1 MRLRPLLWSLL
12 FFSILSGGTARAGT
26 TTPDPWFRYFSAQ
39 GQHAD
44 WAGTVRGKDRGSQDS
59 ARLAGEG
66 DLIVPVDW
74 GLRSGKDPQ
83 AVAGVVR
90 AIREGKAQPAKR
102 ELAARVR
109 ALEQAHRG
117 GRLYWQVGNEINS
130 RSMARSLGAA
140 GGVSSAG
147 HDDTAL
153 IPLYAELLFAPA
165 VEVLRGAGKDL
176 YSDPRRIHIVLGSIA
191 NIHRESSREW
201 LRALLAYRIKG
212 TYAPTLA
219 GQRVADLVSV
229 VSVHYAA
236 TADDPPW
243 QGIFDAIAEQL
254 QEGDI
259 AAAIWATEELG
270 KRRAASGLGAA
281 TAVRV
286 AAAYLARAAERQQ
299 TAGQLRC
306 SFYGWTRGA
315 PGTTADEGMQI
326 LLAHF
331 GRERVAY
338 LGSLQ
343 GEAPGLESRVFG
355 AAAAPGRRLVVLHGR
370 AGEAGSLVS
379 FTLPAPAGGSAA
391 AALRVT
397 GTLLGA
403 QGSTPI
409 DFVARAAA
417 DGGTVQY
424 RPSRPVPVG
433 RGETLLLRELP

>member
-1 MRLRPLLWSLL
+1 
-12 FFSILSGGTARAGT
+12 
-26 TTPDPWFRYFSAQ
+26 
-39 GQHAD
+39 
-44 WAGTVRGKDRGSQDS
+44 
-59 ARLAGEG
+59 
-66 DLIVPVDW
+66 
-74 GLRSGKDPQ
+74 
-83 AVAGVVR
+83 
-90 AIREGKAQPAKR
+90 
-102 ELAARVR
+102 
-109 ALEQAHRG
+109 
-117 GRLYWQVGNEINS
+117 VGNEINS

-140 GGVSSAG
+140 GGVMAAG
-147 HDDTAL
+147 HDDPAL

-176 YSDPRRIHIVLGSIA
+176 YSDPRRIRIVLGSIA
-191 NIHRESSREW
+191 NIHREVSREW
-201 LRALLAYRIKG
+201 LRTLLAYRIEG

-243 QGIFDAIAEQL
+243 QGIFDAIAAQL
-254 QEGDI
+254 QEGGI
-259 AAAIWATEELG
+259 APAIWATEELG
-270 KRRAASGLGAA
+270 KRRAARGLGAA

-286 AAAYLARAAERQQ
+286 AAAYLARGAERQQ
-299 TAGQLRC
+299 TAELLRC

-315 PGTTADEGMQI
+315 PGTTADEGMQM

-338 LGSLQ
+338 LGSVQ

-355 AAAAPGRRLVVLHGR
+355 AGAAPGRRLVVLHGR

-391 AALRVT
+391 AAPRVT

-403 QGSTPI
+403 QGPKTI

-417 DGGTVQY
+417 DGGPVQY

-433 RGETLLLRELP
+433 RGETLLLRESP